1 MVSASTVCGTAFG
14 ATITVDPGTVGDGCT
29 TTGAGAGCMT
39 TGGGDGCTTT
49 GAGAGCTTTGGG
61 DGCTTTGGVPCTMT
75 SPAHAPPART
85 VSAMLPASTVR
96 SMRLF
101 IGVPPMG
108 DRLVSVAARRSWE
121 LRPSHYTASS
131 VPRRRQPRTTSWCG
145 F

>member
-29 TTGAGAGCMT
+29 TTGAGAGC
-39 TGGGDGCTTT
+39 
-49 GAGAGCTTTGGG
+49 TTTGGG
-61 DGCTTTGGVPCTMT
+61 DGCTTTGGVRCTMT

-108 DRLVSVAARRSWE
+108 DRLVSVAARRSWNFVYPITPH
-121 LRPSHYTASS
+121 RPCQGADS
-131 VPRRRQPRTTSWCG
+131 PERRRGAAFER
-145 F
+145 